1 VRVYLA
7 HQLGAGLMTYQ
18 LPLTAAG
25 DAVFALFQDA
35 ALQVLLPG
43 GVQTDVPPDPTFPF
57 LWIEL
62 LHNGNY
68 GGLGTKPG
76 RSSMPGLT
84 LRLHVFQSN
93 YGTARDAQIV
103 AATAIALLF
112 DETQPLVLDGYTL
125 CSGQPLPEVET
136 IPLADEELN
145 GVKVKEL
152 VTNIDLI
159 VEEIHA

>member
-1 VRVYLA
+1 MAYL
-7 HQLGAGLMTYQ
+7 
-18 LPLTAAG
+18 LPITAVE

-35 ALQVLLPG
+35 ALQALVPG
-43 GVQTDVPPDPTFPF
+43 GVQTDVPQHPSFPF
-57 LWIEL
+57 LWIEVL
-62 LHNGNY
+62 QNGNY

-76 RSSMPGLT
+76 RGSVPGLT

-112 DETQPLVLDGYTL
+112 DDTRPLVLDGYTL

-152 VTNIDLI
+152 VTSIDLI
-159 VEEIHA
+159 VEEIAA